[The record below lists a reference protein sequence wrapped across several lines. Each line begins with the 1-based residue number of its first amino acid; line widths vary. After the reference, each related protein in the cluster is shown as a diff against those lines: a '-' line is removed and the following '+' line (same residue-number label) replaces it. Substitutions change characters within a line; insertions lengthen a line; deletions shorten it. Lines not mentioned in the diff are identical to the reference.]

1 MVLTIKLQFLGTGS
15 QKSTIVRAS
24 EIDILSLFAAQSI
37 VVTIRNGL
45 KTGEWLF
52 DCGDRSL

>member
-15 QKSTIVRAS
+15 QKSTIVRAG
-24 EIDILSLFAAQSI
+24 EIDILSLFTAQSI

>member
-1 MVLTIKLQFLGTGS
+1 MGPTIKLQFLGTGS

-24 EIDILSLFAAQSI
+24 KIDAYFFYIAQSI
-37 VVTIRNGL
+37 VVTVRNGL